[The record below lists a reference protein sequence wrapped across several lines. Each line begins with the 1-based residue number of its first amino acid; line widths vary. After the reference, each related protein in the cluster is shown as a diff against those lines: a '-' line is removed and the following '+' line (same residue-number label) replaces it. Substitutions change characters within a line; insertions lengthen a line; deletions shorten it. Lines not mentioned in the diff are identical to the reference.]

1 MNILKLIASDS
12 FITVNKEVIKKVG
25 LVEAVILGE
34 LASEF
39 DYWTKNNG
47 ITEDGYFFSTIENIE
62 DKTTLSEHQQRKAL
76 NTLKENGIIDI
87 KVKGLPAKR
96 YIKINES
103 AILALFEDNAK
114 EEVPQE
120 EPIEEV
126 EEAPKKASGRKSRKD
141 QLTEFVNEKS
151 GFKAETK
158 EILLKWIFQVG
169 IKGGVTVQQLQDM
182 LRDIWTK
189 TDGNEHLVR
198 EAISQAY
205 LRNWFGF
212 YYNQPKPG
220 YKVSVGRTTQ
230 LIPQEQYKDRK
241 VELSTE
247 VF

>member
-1 MNILKLIASDS
+1 MKYIEQNRDFKGVWIPKELWLNENLTMLEKIILVEIDSLDNEDHCIAGNEYLAEFCQCSEWKVSNAIKKLEELGYI
-12 FITVNKEVIKKVG
+12 EVISFDGRHRKIKSYMWK
-25 LVEAVILGE
+25 LQQPVENTDIDSNE
-34 LASEF
+34 PNSE
-39 DYWTKNNG
+39 D
-47 ITEDGYFFSTIENIE
+47 
-62 DKTTLSEHQQRKAL
+62 
-76 NTLKENGIIDI
+76 
-87 KVKGLPAKR
+87 
-96 YIKINES
+96 
-103 AILALFEDNAK
+103 K
-114 EEVPQE
+114 EEVK
-120 EPIEEV
+120 

-151 GFKAETK
+151 GFKDETK

-189 TDGNEHLVR
+189 TGGNEDLVR

-220 YKVSVGRTTQ
+220 YKAAVGRTTQ
-230 LIPQEQYKDRK
+230 LIPQEKYKDRK
-241 VELSTE
+241 VELSAD